1 MKDRVSDNNVK
12 TKVTG
17 SGFKTIIV
25 ILAFL
30 FLPIISVK
38 INGYINDDTKKNKNQ
53 NINSELVKP
62 LFDKYL
68 NDNSEFVLH
77 TVLKQY
83 YETKIKNSDD
93 RINNA
98 VWLLEKDLFAD
109 DLPSILLGSSSNSN
123 SLNNS
128 ESDIELDIDQKQ
140 SIEPVKVLML
150 FSDFDLAKDIFDK
163 INEIRLANTTSK
175 SPVRIYF
182 RQIITQNPNSAIIAR
197 YTYAINKINSKYFIP
212 SYMSILSKER
222 RDLKIEDI
230 EQMIKGFGLEYND
243 VKAIADSKESEDMVK
258 RTNSLTAS
266 MRIDHLPAFIMQNGR
281 IVFNTSGLKVIT
293 NILESDHNKS

>member
-38 INGYINDDTKKNKNQ
+38 INGYINDDTKRNKNQ
-53 NINSELVKP
+53 NISSELIKP

-68 NDNSEFVLH
+68 NDNSELVLN
-77 TVLKQY
+77 TVVKQY

-98 VWLLEKDLFAD
+98 VWLLEKDLFD
-109 DLPSILLGSSSNSN
+109 DGLPSILLGSSSDSN

-128 ESDIELDIDQKQ
+128 DSDIELDIDQKQ

-163 INEIRLANTTSK
+163 INEIRLANTNSK
-175 SPVRIYF
+175 NPVRMYF

-197 YTYAINKINSKYFIP
+197 YTYAINKINSQYFIP

-230 EQMIKGFGLEYND
+230 EQIIKGFGLEYND
-243 VKAIADSKESEDMVK
+243 VKVIADSKESEDMVK

>member
-38 INGYINDDTKKNKNQ
+38 INGYINDDTKRNKNQ
-53 NINSELVKP
+53 NISSELIKP

-68 NDNSEFVLH
+68 NDNSELVLN
-77 TVLKQY
+77 TVVKQY

-98 VWLLEKDLFAD
+98 VWLLEKDLFD
-109 DLPSILLGSSSNSN
+109 DGLPSILLGSSSDSN

-128 ESDIELDIDQKQ
+128 DSDIELDIDQKQ

-163 INEIRLANTTSK
+163 INEIRLANTNSK
-175 SPVRIYF
+175 NPVRMYF
-182 RQIITQNPNSAIIAR
+182 RQAR
-197 YTYAINKINSKYFIP
+197 SKN
-212 SYMSILSKER
+212 R
-222 RDLKIEDI
+222 RYRANN
-230 EQMIKGFGLEYND
+230 Q
-243 VKAIADSKESEDMVK
+243 
-258 RTNSLTAS
+258 
-266 MRIDHLPAFIMQNGR
+266 RIWP
-281 IVFNTSGLKVIT
+281 
-293 NILESDHNKS
+293 